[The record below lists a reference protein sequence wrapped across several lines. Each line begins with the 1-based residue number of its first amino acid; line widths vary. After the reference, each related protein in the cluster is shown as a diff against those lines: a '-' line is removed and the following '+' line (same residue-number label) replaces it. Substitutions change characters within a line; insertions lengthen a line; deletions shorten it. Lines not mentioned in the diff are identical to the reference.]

1 MAKAHESGIRT
12 LLSQCRIGS
21 LATIEANGAEAS
33 MAPYAIDQ
41 GGIILHL
48 SRLARHTG
56 NIGAHPEAG
65 FMICMPET
73 TADSPLALPRLS
85 LQGSIAVVAD
95 NECDSVKA
103 IYIQSIPDSEPLFE
117 FSDFRLFKLT
127 PTFIYWVG
135 GFASAR
141 AITLSDWHRLLA
153 GLEKEGS

>member
-1 MAKAHESGIRT
+1 MAKAYESGIRT

-21 LATIEANGAEAS
+21 LATIGANGPEAS

-41 GGIILHL
+41 DGIILHL

-73 TADSPLALPRLS
+73 TSDSPLALPRLS
-85 LQGSIAVVAD
+85 LQGSIVAVAD
-95 NECDSVKA
+95 NEYDSVKST
-103 IYIQSIPDSEPLFE
+103 YLQSIPDSEPLFE
-117 FSDFRLFKLT
+117 FSDFRLFRLT
-127 PTFIYWVG
+127 PSYIYWVG

-141 AITLSDWHRLLA
+141 VIPVKEWHQLA
-153 GLEKEGS
+153 ANREE